1 MITEDRWNHILGVA
15 RQAARLAEKFFTGD
29 AENRRREMFLLGM
42 LHDIGYE
49 FAETGRQHAVVGGEI
64 LRGAGYAQWHA
75 VAVHGDPDV
84 EEMTDE
90 LFLLNC
96 ADMTTGPKGEALTM
110 AERLREI
117 GERFGRESV
126 AYEKSARMVTR
137 LQNDARFS
145 MIKEEGGD

>member
-15 RQAARLAEKFFTGD
+15 RQAARLAEKFFSAD
-29 AENRRREMFLLGM
+29 ANKKQEMFLLGM

-64 LRGAGYAQWHA
+64 LRGTGYAQWRA
-75 VAVHGDPDV
+75 VAAHGDPDV

-96 ADMTTGPKGEALTM
+96 ADMTTGPKGEMMTM
-110 AERLREI
+110 EERLQEV
-117 GERFGRESV
+117 GERFGRESD
-126 AYEKSARMVTR
+126 ACKKMARMRER
-137 LQNDARFS
+137 LTEDARFGLLF
-145 MIKEEGGD
+145 EEGL

>member
-15 RQAARLAEKFFTGD
+15 RQAARFAEKFFSAD
-29 AENRRREMFLLGM
+29 ANKKREMFLLGM

-64 LRGAGYAQWHA
+64 LRGTGYAQWRA
-75 VAVHGDPDV
+75 VAAHGDPDV

-96 ADMTTGPKGEALTM
+96 ADMTIGPKGEMMTM
-110 AERLREI
+110 EERLQEV
-117 GERFGRESV
+117 GERFGRESD
-126 AYEKSARMVTR
+126 ACKKMARMRER
-137 LQNDARFS
+137 LTEDARFGLLFD
-145 MIKEEGGD
+145 EGL

>member
-49 FAETGRQHAVVGGEI
+49 FAETGRQHAIVGGEI
-64 LRGAGYAQWHA
+64 LRGTGYGCWRE
-75 VAVHGDPDV
+75 VYEHGNPDV
-84 EEMTDE
+84 SEMSDE

-96 ADMTTGPKGEALTM
+96 ADMTTGPKGEMMTM
-110 AERLREI
+110 EERLQEV
-117 GERFGRESV
+117 GESFGRESD
-126 AYEKSARMVTR
+126 ACKKMARMRER
-137 LQNDARFS
+137 LTEDARFGLLFD
-145 MIKEEGGD
+145 EGL

>member
-15 RQAARLAEKFFTGD
+15 RQAARLAEKFFSAD
-29 AENRRREMFLLGM
+29 ANKKQEMFLLGM

-64 LRGAGYAQWHA
+64 LRGTGYAQWRA
-75 VAVHGDPDV
+75 VAAHGDPDV

-96 ADMTTGPKGEALTM
+96 ADMTTGPKGEMMTM
-110 AERLREI
+110 EERLQEV
-117 GERFGRESV
+117 GERFGRESD
-126 AYEKSARMVTR
+126 ACKKMARMRER
-137 LQNDARFS
+137 LTEDARFGLLFD
-145 MIKEEGGD
+145 EGL

>member
-29 AENRRREMFLLGM
+29 ANKKQEMFLLGM
-42 LHDIGYE
+42 LHDVGYE
-49 FAETGRQHAVVGGEI
+49 FAVEKRQHAALGGEL
-64 LRGAGYAQWHA
+64 LRRTGYDCWRE
-75 VAVHGDPDV
+75 VYEHGNPDV
-84 EEMTDE
+84 SEMSDE

-117 GERFGRESV
+117 GERFGRESA
-126 AYEKSARMVTR
+126 AYKKSARMVTR

-145 MIKEEGGD
+145 MIKEKGGD